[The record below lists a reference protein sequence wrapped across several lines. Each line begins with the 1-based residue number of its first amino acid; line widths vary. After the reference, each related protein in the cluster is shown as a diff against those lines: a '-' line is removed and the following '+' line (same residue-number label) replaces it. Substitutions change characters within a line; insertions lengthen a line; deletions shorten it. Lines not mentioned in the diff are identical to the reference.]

1 MASIIRRGDGWRA
14 LVRRKGHKSICKTF
28 HTKAQ
33 AEVWARK
40 IEAEFDRARTPT
52 ASGLTIGQLIQT
64 YRELREKSRPIL
76 DTTNEHYM
84 LRHLQQGLGEC
95 QVESFTPQQL
105 AGWCQMRAEEGA
117 GPYTINMEVSKLGTV
132 LRYAAVASRI
142 TLPDVVGQSRP
153 LLAHL
158 GLIGGGGKR
167 ERRATE
173 DELHRIMDALPSHF
187 GDVVAFAVTSTLRRG
202 EIFRIRWEDLD
213 ERKRL
218 VLVRDRKHPRRKK
231 GNDEWVP
238 LLGVAWEIVQRQ
250 QRNDE
255 RIFPYHP
262 QTLSKNFKSTCDAL
276 GIVDLHFHDMR
287 HEGTSQLF
295 EQGYAIEE
303 VALVTGHKD
312 WRQLRR
318 YTQLKPESLHRR

>member
-1 MASIIRRGDGWRA
+1 
-14 LVRRKGHKSICKTF
+14 
-28 HTKAQ
+28 
-33 AEVWARK
+33 
-40 IEAEFDRARTPT
+40 
-52 ASGLTIGQLIQT
+52 LTIGQLIQT

-95 QVESFTPQQL
+95 QVESFTPQHL
-105 AGWCQMRAEEGA
+105 AAWCQMRAEEGA

-173 DELHRIMDALPSHF
+173 DELHRIMAALPSHF

-213 ERKRL
+213 EKKRL

-250 QRNDE
+250 QRKDE

-262 QTLSKNFKSTCDAL
+262 QTLSKTFKSTCDAL